1 MTRSDHPTAALDRTE
16 EGSPLQAP
24 PEPGLDTPAA
34 APRRR
39 LTGGRLL
46 HLYTWLIILWLMLPV
61 FVMIVFGF
69 NDTPGRYNQ
78 TWEGFTLKWYGQ
90 VFGIDALT
98 EALIVSLVVAIVTM
112 LVAGAL
118 GTGIGYALGRYRFRG
133 TGTVNLVL
141 FATISAPELVM
152 GASLLTL
159 FVSMGVGLGV
169 VTITIAHIM
178 FSISFVAVVVRSR
191 VLTLDRSIEEA
202 AADLGA
208 NAWTTFWRITFP
220 LILPAVGSGMM
231 LAFALSIDDFVVT
244 NFTAGTTTTFPLWIW
259 GATRVGL
266 PPQVNVMGTLI
277 FAVGVVIAVVS
288 SVRSWRPGSPRRP
301 KEQAPE
307 GAQPGPAS

>member
-1 MTRSDHPTAALDRTE
+1 MTQTIETPVE
-16 EGSPLQAP
+16 QAP
-24 PEPGLDTPAA
+24 P
-34 APRRR
+34 APEVLRRRR
-39 LTGGRLL
+39 LTGGRVL
-46 HLYTWLIILWLMLPV
+46 HLYTWLVIAWLVLPIL
-61 FVMIVFGF
+61 VMIAFGF

-78 TWEGFTLKWYGQ
+78 TWEGFTLKWYGR
-90 VFGIDALT
+90 VFSIDELTKALV
-98 EALIVSLVVAIVTM
+98 VSLVVAVMTM

-133 TGTVNLVL
+133 SGTVNLVM
-141 FATISAPELVM
+141 FATMSAPELVM

-159 FVSMGVGLGV
+159 FVSLGVGLGA
-169 VTITIAHIM
+169 VTIAIAHIM
-178 FSISFVAVVVRSR
+178 FSISFVAAVVRAR

-208 NAWTTFWRITFP
+208 TPWTTFWRVTFP
-220 LILPAVGSGMM
+220 IIRPAVLSGMM

-277 FAVGVVIAVVS
+277 FGLGVVIAIVS
-288 SVRSWRPGSPRRP
+288 SIRSRPRRRRD
-301 KEQAPE
+301 
-307 GAQPGPAS
+307 